1 VTIITRVI
9 KLPPTMG
16 RGATEYG
23 VIVPDEFL
31 LKLRW
36 VVGDA
41 IEVTIEGERI
51 TGARIVLTKVN
62 R

>member
-1 VTIITRVI
+1 MILTRVV
-9 KLPPTMG
+9 KLPSATG
-16 RGATEYG
+16 QGAPEYG

-41 IEVTIEGERI
+41 IEVAIEGERI
-51 TGARIVLTKVN
+51 TGARIVLTKVS